1 MEGDLII
8 MKLENVKIQLKTH
21 YHIDEEALEQ
31 LKSHR
36 LNDNEI
42 RDLMFE
48 SCIEDFEQS
57 LRSDLERVARERN
70 YVITN
75 IRADIDYPT
84 TDVYFDTKFDD
95 TQDAFMKNVIEALT
109 ENEHSSYARF
119 SELEDSVS
127 VYAAFEELDA
137 EQ

>member
-1 MEGDLII
+1 

-21 YHIDEEALEQ
+21 YHIEEEALEQ

-48 SCIEDFEQS
+48 SCTEDFEQS
-57 LRSDLERVARERN
+57 LQSDLERVARERN

-75 IRADIDYPT
+75 IRVDIDYPT
-84 TDVYFDTKFDD
+84 TDAYFDAEFDD

-119 SELEDSVS
+119 SQLEDSVS
-127 VYAAFEELDA
+127 VYVAFEEIEGEA
-137 EQ
+137 Q

>member
-1 MEGDLII
+1 

-21 YHIDEEALEQ
+21 YHIEEEALEE

-57 LRSDLERVARERN
+57 LRSELNSAHKE
-70 YVITN
+70 YGYQFTN
-75 IRADIDYPT
+75 IHVDIDYPT
-84 TDVYFDTKFDD
+84 TDVYFDSEFDD
-95 TQDAFMKNVIEALT
+95 VQGTFMTNVINALT

-127 VYAAFEELDA
+127 VYVAFEELDA
-137 EQ
+137 EL

>member
-1 MEGDLII
+1 

-21 YHIDEEALEQ
+21 YHIEEEALEE

-57 LRSDLERVARERN
+57 LQSDLERIARERN
-70 YVITN
+70 YAITS
-75 IRADIDYPT
+75 IHIDIDYPT
-84 TDVYFDTKFDD
+84 TDVYFDAEFE
-95 TQDAFMKNVIEALT
+95 DAQCDFMKNVINALT

-119 SELEDSVS
+119 SQLEDSAS
-127 VYAAFEELDA
+127 VYVAFEAIES
-137 EQ
+137 EE